1 MLEIGQRQ
9 KRREKKMTEELS
21 CPSGIWAAVF
31 GYLVLGVKFGMVN
44 LIVGIVYLGIW
55 YLVRCLVW

>member
-31 GYLVLGVKFGMVN
+31 GYLVLGVIFGMVN
-44 LIVGIVYLGIW
+44 
-55 YLVRCLVW
+55 